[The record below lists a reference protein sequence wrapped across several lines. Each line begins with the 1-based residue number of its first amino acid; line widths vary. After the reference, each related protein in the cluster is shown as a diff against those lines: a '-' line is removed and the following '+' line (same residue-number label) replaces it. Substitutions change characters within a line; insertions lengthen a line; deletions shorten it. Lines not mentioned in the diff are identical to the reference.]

1 MPFDRVV
8 GLQVADEASYA
19 RYREGML
26 PTLTKHG
33 GVFRYDLR
41 VSEVL
46 KAEAGQP
53 INRLFVLRFPDQAA
67 QTAFFA
73 DPAYLA
79 VREAHFKPAVATVSI
94 IGEYAL

>member
-1 MPFDRVV
+1 VPFDRVV
-8 GLQVADEASYA
+8 GLQVKDEASYV

-26 PTLTKHG
+26 PILARYG
-33 GVFRYDLR
+33 GAFRYDLR

-53 INRLFVLRFPDQAA
+53 INRLFVLRFPDKEA

-79 VREAHFKPAVATVSI
+79 VREACFKPAVAAVSV
-94 IGEYAL
+94 IGEYPC

>member
-8 GLQVADEASYA
+8 GLQVADEASYV

-26 PTLTKHG
+26 PILARHG

-46 KAEAGQP
+46 KAESGQP
-53 INRLFVLRFPDQAA
+53 INRLFVLRFPDKEAQAG
-67 QTAFFA
+67 FFA
-73 DPAYLA
+73 DPAYLT
-79 VREAHFKPAVATVSI
+79 VREAHFKPAVAAVSV
-94 IGEYAL
+94 IGEYPL